1 MTAPATWQR
10 PLQGRHALV
19 TGSTD
24 GLGLAMAS
32 GLAEAGSDVVLHGLE
47 AEAAMSAVCES
58 LSARHGVQVHYCRS
72 DLSTLSGV
80 EQLYDAVTRLNGSPD
95 ILVNNAV
102 VRHFGP
108 IEQLPFHDWQQA
120 LAVNLSAAFGLIQRV
135 LPAMKNQRWGR
146 LIQMTSVY
154 GLRGTANRIDYVT
167 TKTAL
172 IGLTRAVAAET
183 AADGITSNA
192 VCPGSVLTPGTD
204 SRVVDLMEQHQLSRD
219 KAERIFLQGKQPSLR
234 FVAAKDVAASVVY
247 LCSDIAR
254 DINGQVLPLDGG
266 WSAT

>member
-1 MTAPATWQR
+1 MTSPDAR
-10 PLQGRHALV
+10 HKPLQGRQALV

-24 GLGLAMAS
+24 GLGLAIAT
-32 GLAEAGSDVVLHGLE
+32 GLAEAGCEVVLHGLTSE
-47 AEAAMSAVCES
+47 ADMAPVCQA
-58 LSARHGVQVHYCRS
+58 LGGAHGVGVHYCRS
-72 DLSTLSGV
+72 DLSTLSGI
-80 EQLYDAVTRLNGSPD
+80 QHLYDTTCRLMGSPD

-108 IEQLPFHDWQQA
+108 IEQLPFEDWQQA

-135 LPAMKNQRWGR
+135 LPSMKAQRWGR

-154 GLRGTANRIDYVT
+154 GLRGTAHRIDYVT

-183 AADGITSNA
+183 TADGITSNA

-204 SRVVDLMEQHQLSRD
+204 GRVKELMNQHQLSREE
-219 KAERIFLQGKQPSLR
+219 AEHRFLQGKQPSLR
-234 FVAAKDVAASVVY
+234 FVAAQDVAASVTY
-247 LCSDIAR
+247 LCSDAAR
-254 DINGQVLPLDGG
+254 DISGQVLPLDGG